1 MRFLRLAIIW
11 AFVVSCES
19 DSTVDLQSGSGQ
31 AGSMTRFAVAGNH
44 LYLLESTSIKVF
56 TIADSTLAMGETVY
70 VRAGIETIFA
80 NGEYLYLGANNGM
93 YIYSI
98 ADPARPAFVFQYE
111 HIVACDPVVVQ
122 GNRAYITMRSGNGC
136 NRASNA
142 LEIVDISDPYSPVL
156 IKNYPMSSPHGLAV
170 DGTML
175 FVCEGEYGLKVFDIT
190 EEQAIVLL
198 HSNEDFFAYDVIARQ
213 GVATVTGSDGI
224 FQFSYRNAQNT
235 VSLLSKIPVSAAD

>member
-1 MRFLRLAIIW
+1 
-11 AFVVSCES
+11 
-19 DSTVDLQSGSGQ
+19 
-31 AGSMTRFAVAGNH
+31 
-44 LYLLESTSIKVF
+44 
-56 TIADSTLAMGETVY
+56 
-70 VRAGIETIFA
+70 
-80 NGEYLYLGANNGM
+80 
-93 YIYSI
+93 
-98 ADPARPAFVFQYE
+98 
-111 HIVACDPVVVQ
+111 
-122 GNRAYITMRSGNGC
+122 MRSGNGC